1 MPYYPLTQA
10 KNPDNA
16 MLDFSGLNQ
25 AVQNFG
31 QTTRAN
37 AMAEYQAGRNK
48 VADGR
53 AAAGESRAAERWSME
68 KDEYKTAQKDAA
80 MKKIVGIAQLIDQE
94 QDPARKAQMWSG
106 VRSSV
111 KDFDADLS
119 GMGVDPND
127 AINGPKFLIAQQAG
141 YRDPMAARKAEA
153 EIANT
158 QAQTGYYNAQSQAK
172 DVGAGVKEVGGRL
185 VRMNPDGTVTEV
197 YKPPAGG
204 SDPNVVR
211 NLGAGL
217 DRLAA
222 VPGDMGKYS
231 FEAATGPLQGSD
243 GYVLAP
249 LARAWGSVINMAGS
263 HSTTE
268 VRNRINGDSLALAA
282 AIKPLVRKPGEGTWT
297 DKDQE
302 LLNSIVGNL
311 SQANNQTEYF
321 RGLEA
326 VRERIKANFGIDLP
340 AINIPNGQPRQQGQ
354 APQLAPG
361 TVEDGYRYKGGDP
374 ADRNSWEPAS

>member
-1 MPYYPLTQA
+1 MAGYVPLP
-10 KNPDNA
+10 KYDVPNA
-16 MLDFSGLNQ
+16 LNFDPLNR

-31 QTTRAN
+31 ETTRDN
-37 AMAEYQAGRNK
+37 ALMNYK
-48 VADGR
+48 VAQDKRQEGR
-53 AAAGESRAAERWSME
+53 AGAAAGREAERFAMQKEEYNAE
-68 KDEYKTAQKDAA
+68 KKERA
-80 MKKIVGIAQLIDQE
+80 MKSLTGVVQLIDQE
-94 QDPARKAQMWSG
+94 QDPAKRAQMWGS

-111 KDFDADLS
+111 KDFDTDLQ
-119 GMGVDPND
+119 GLGVDPND
-127 AINGPKFLIAQQAG
+127 HINGPKFLIAQQRG
-141 YRDPMAARKAEA
+141 YVDPMAARKAEA

-185 VRMNPDGTVTEV
+185 VRVNQDGSVTEV
-197 YKPPAGG
+197 YRPPAGG

-217 DRLAA
+217 DRLASI
-222 VPGDMGKYS
+222 PSDMGKYS
-231 FEAATGPLQGSD
+231 FEAATGPLQGAD

-268 VRNRINGDSLALAA
+268 VRNRIGGDSLALAA

-311 SQANNQTEYF
+311 AQANNQTEYF

-326 VRERIKANFGIDLP
+326 VRSRIKANFGIDLP
-340 AINIPNGQPRQQGQ
+340 PINIPNGQPQQQGQ

-361 TVEDGYRYKGGDP
+361 TVEDGYRFKGGDP
-374 ADRNSWEPAS
+374 ADRNSWEPVR